1 MEPETPN
8 TESEYAKPD
17 PVANP
22 RNIVLAEIA
31 KSAAANHAAEDKETF
46 PSIDDEGNITA
57 APSAPPAQAPVEDAA
72 PPQVAEAPAVE
83 STPADAAA
91 QGEHPSEEEEEL
103 VVEGQKVRFPK
114 SKIIEAGRRTIQKE
128 TAADQR
134 LMLASEQMEES
145 EARVKSAPTAPQQ
158 PAPPPANF
166 ADLARTIQFGTPE
179 EAAAALQSLA
189 GNPPV
194 SPEEIVRVATQ
205 SARQATRD
213 EQAFQDA
220 MKFVQTEYGD
230 LLSNDYVR
238 RLFFTEEQRA
248 RAPKEKGGLGD
259 TRPYKELYASI
270 GETLRKELKMP
281 KVAPATPGAP
291 ATTPTGSAA
300 ARQER
305 KAAAPSV
312 PRTAASRL
320 AESTAAQKAPTPSE
334 IIAGMAASRG
344 KNRLTEPRK
353 GA

>member
-1 MEPETPN
+1 MDPETP
-8 TESEYAKPD
+8 TQEQEYVKPD
-17 PVANP
+17 PANNP
-22 RNIVLAEIA
+22 RNQVLAEIA

-46 PSIDDEGNITA
+46 PSIDDEGNISP

-72 PPQVAEAPAVE
+72 PSGEAEAPAVE
-83 STPADAAA
+83 STPAEAA
-91 QGEHPSEEEEEL
+91 QGEHPAEEEEEL

-134 LMLASEQMEES
+134 LKLASELLEEA
-145 EARVKSAPTAPQQ
+145 EARVRAVPTAPQQ

-166 ADLARTIQFGTPE
+166 AELARTIQFGTPE

-194 SPEEIVRVATQ
+194 SPEEIVRVAEQ
-205 SARQATRD
+205 RARQATRD

-281 KVAPATPGAP
+281 KVAPASTGAP
-291 ATTPTGSAA
+291 ATTPPGSAA

-320 AESTAAQKAPTPSE
+320 AESSAAQKAPTPSE